1 MLYSFGGTSLS
12 APMAAPRNRRDT
24 LEEAWAAL
32 AGESDALLEPRDA
45 VLESR
50 DALAIRRDAVR
61 RRGRDSRRVTRSSR
75 SSPRARSISEAASH
89 ARRAAL
95 APQGDASRASRDAVD
110 EIRDARRR
118 EDDAHGETG
127 KPVPASTE
135 SSFLPEELALFTK
148 EGWLRHTRGLLCVR
162 RPAPGPRPASQRPRK

>member
-1 MLYSFGGTSLS
+1 LS

-148 EGWLRHTRGLLCVR
+148 EGWLRHTSTAGRKFVPGWVGARQLAWLEEWERG
-162 RPAPGPRPASQRPRK
+162 GGDE